1 MVNHYFSINIRKA
14 LEINEKCKIKC
25 KMHINIT
32 THKIKRN
39 VFCGISV
46 NNNFQFTCVSKSHF
60 TNSLGEKM
68 ASKTKHCPLN
78 FK

>member
-46 NNNFQFTCVSKSHF
+46 NNNTIFNLLVSV
-60 TNSLGEKM
+60 NLILLIRWEK
-68 ASKTKHCPLN
+68 KWHQKHCPLN